1 MVGDD
6 PEGPRVF
13 ISDVALCNVPLMV
26 VGLVIVMAVPFF
38 VPSNSCDCDCCVC
51 LFVGFVVEVRS
62 CGDVDDDDDVDD
74 DRILLPPAAADVR
87 LIFFFL
93 SCELDFSLP
102 FTALTSELTSEL
114 TLTLF
119 PPNVGAGTDLDGSTD
134 SLGWIWLLLFDVGV
148 AVVLAVLE
156 VVVVVVAAAAAAV
169 VVVVVVAEGWIPP
182 VKDDVPT

>member
-6 PEGPRVF
+6 PEGPRAF

-62 CGDVDDDDDVDD
+62 CGDVDDDVDD

-102 FTALTSELTSEL
+102 FTALTSALTLEL

-119 PPNVGAGTDLDGSTD
+119 PPVVGAGTDLDGSTD
-134 SLGWIWLLLFDVGV
+134 SLGWIWLLLVDVGV

-156 VVVVVVAAAAAAV
+156 VVVVVAAAV